1 MLKSSFPM
9 RHPGANFCPSKFISG
24 SMKRLIETKLVN
36 PLLEQYGV
44 PSYKTVGSAG
54 IDLVACI
61 PEPVV
66 IGGRQNRL
74 IGTGLA
80 INIQDP
86 GLVAVVASRSGL
98 CLNHQL
104 RVGQGVGIIDSDY
117 HGEIGVILH
126 NDGENDYTVNPGERI
141 AQLLFMPV
149 VQVAL
154 KLVPEFTTVTDRGT
168 GGFGST
174 GKA

>member
-1 MLKSSFPM
+1 
-9 RHPGANFCPSKFISG
+9 
-24 SMKRLIETKLVN
+24 MKRLIEAKAVN
-36 PLLEQYGV
+36 PLLEKYGI
-44 PSYKTVGSAG
+44 PAYKTEGSAG
-54 IDLVACI
+54 LDLVACI
-61 PEPVV
+61 EAPMIIEP
-66 IGGRQNRL
+66 GKNKL

-98 CLNHQL
+98 CLNHQI
-104 RVGQGVGIIDSDY
+104 RVGQGLGIIDSDY

-126 NDGENDYTVNPGERI
+126 NDGSDDYTVQPGERI

-149 VQVAL
+149 VQVAF
-154 KLVPEFTTVTDRGT
+154 KLVPDFTTVTERGG

-174 GKA
+174 GKH

>member
-1 MLKSSFPM
+1 
-9 RHPGANFCPSKFISG
+9 
-24 SMKRLIETKLVN
+24 MKRLIETQLVN
-36 PLLEQYGV
+36 PLLEQFGI
-44 PSYKTVGSAG
+44 PAYKTVGSAG

-61 PEPVV
+61 AEPIV
-66 IGGRQNRL
+66 IGGRQHHL

-98 CLNHQL
+98 CLNHHL
-104 RVGQGVGIIDSDY
+104 RVGQGIGVIDSDY

-126 NDGENDYTVNPGERI
+126 NDGDSDYVVKPGERI

-154 KLVPEFTTVTDRGT
+154 KLVAEFTTITERGS

-174 GKA
+174 GKT

>member
-9 RHPGANFCPSKFISG
+9 RRPGAGFCPRKFNSG

-104 RVGQGVGIIDSDY
+104 RVGQGIGIIDSDY

>member
-1 MLKSSFPM
+1 
-9 RHPGANFCPSKFISG
+9 
-24 SMKRLIETKLVN
+24 MKRLIETKVFN
-36 PLLEQYGV
+36 PLLEQYGL

-61 PEPVV
+61 SEPVV

-98 CLNHQL
+98 CLNHQI

-126 NDGENDYTVNPGERI
+126 NDAENDYVVNPGERI

-154 KLVPEFTTVTDRGT
+154 KLVPEFTTVTDRGA

-174 GKA
+174 GKAG